1 MIKVLHNPKSEE
13 YLRFKEFI
21 LSDDMR
27 WGYNSYTTKSEK
39 EGHTNVGMYVHG
51 MLIAPENTPH
61 KVPSVSDKAMF
72 DTASK
77 LCYDILLENGIEVK
91 TFLRLCINCV
101 HPYSEVVKTVPHQ
114 DHPRIKE
121 HNNLLIYLTNAGG
134 KTVVGDE
141 YHDPQEDDIITF
153 GGDEHYHYTPEKERR
168 IVIVGTFI

>member
-27 WGYNSYTTKSEK
+27 WGYNSYTTNSERD
-39 EGHTNVGMYVHG
+39 GHINVGMYVHG

-61 KVPSVSDKAMF
+61 KVPSVCDKAMF

-77 LCYDILLENGIEVK
+77 LCYDTLLENGIEVK

-114 DHPRIKE
+114 DHSRIKE

-168 IVIVGTFI
+168 IVIVATFI

>member
-27 WGYNSYTTKSEK
+27 WGYNSYTTNSER
-39 EGHTNVGMYVHG
+39 EGHTNVGVYVHG

-77 LCYDILLENGIEVK
+77 LCYDTLLENGIEVK
-91 TFLRLCINCV
+91 TFLRLCVNCV

-121 HNNLLIYLTNAGG
+121 HNNLLIYLHHLPSHQRNTRPQHPRTLNSLVIKNDNFTN
-134 KTVVGDE
+134 
-141 YHDPQEDDIITF
+141 
-153 GGDEHYHYTPEKERR
+153 
-168 IVIVGTFI
+168 

>member
-27 WGYNSYTTKSEK
+27 WGYNSYTTNSEK
-39 EGHTNVGMYVHG
+39 EGHTNVGVYVHG

-77 LCYDILLENGIEVK
+77 LCYDTLLENGIEVK
-91 TFLRLCINCV
+91 TFLRLCVNCV
-101 HPYSEVVKTVPHQ
+101 HPYSEVVKTVPHR
-114 DHPRIKE
+114 DHQGIKE